1 MILHSSERARIFHRL
16 RREKS
21 PANFYLLL
29 FKRDTLEPSLFPG
42 SSLPVSFYSP
52 FLDAFYFLILDNFFV
67 LASKQTGTLPPYF
80 FTRSSSLNDPYMDRV
95 IMLDKL
101 EGKLSYMVNLIL
113 NIIKIFTDSSFIYD
127 RKEKWPKNIW
137 INVWELEFVHSFIAW
152 ILILLFCE

>member
-67 LASKQTGTLPPYF
+67 LASKQTRNPATIFLYAIIF
-80 FTRSSSLNDPYMDRV
+80 LERSFVHV
-95 IMLDKL
+95 IMLNKL
-101 EGKLSYMVNLIL
+101 EDKIIWWSY
-113 NIIKIFTDSSFIYD
+113 IIKIFTDSSFMYD
-127 RKEKWPKNIW
+127 SKREKRNGQKM
-137 INVWELEFVHSFIAW
+137 FG
-152 ILILLFCE
+152 

>member
-80 FTRSSSLNDPYMDRV
+80 FTRSSSLNDPYVDRV

-127 RKEKWPKNIW
+127 GKREKRNGQKM
-137 INVWELEFVHSFIAW
+137 FG
-152 ILILLFCE
+152 

>member
-1 MILHSSERARIFHRL
+1 
-16 RREKS
+16 
-21 PANFYLLL
+21 
-29 FKRDTLEPSLFPG
+29 
-42 SSLPVSFYSP
+42 
-52 FLDAFYFLILDNFFV
+52 
-67 LASKQTGTLPPYF
+67 
-80 FTRSSSLNDPYMDRV
+80 
-95 IMLDKL
+95 MLDKL